1 MAEKKKERIKIYIT
15 IGLAVVLVISGYFR
29 LIHAKT
35 KRSVTT
41 PAPQPSLASINIPK
55 IQTKPQQETKQPE
68 PVRSDDLKSVLQQV
82 IKQPESDRFDVLQS
96 AIRDIFAE
104 PVRPAKPAK
113 PLPEENQ
120 VEEKPKPP
128 PPMTLKGTIV
138 GGKRPIAII
147 NDRFV
152 RMGDRIGDY
161 QVVEIDKDKVKL
173 SSGNN
178 EIVLE
183 VLKYVS
189 K

>member
-1 MAEKKKERIKIYIT
+1 MAEKKNNRVKIYIT
-15 IGLAVVLVISGYFR
+15 IGLAIVLIVNGYFR
-29 LIHAKT
+29 FIHARIKKSGKPST
-35 KRSVTT
+35 
-41 PAPQPSLASINIPK
+41 PQPSLARVDIPK
-55 IQTKPQQETKQPE
+55 ILTK
-68 PVRSDDLKSVLQQV
+68 LQQF
-82 IKQPESDRFDVLQS
+82 KQSESDRFHVLQY
-96 AIRDIFAE
+96 AVKDIFAE
-104 PVRPAKPAK
+104 SIRPAPAN
-113 PLPEENQ
+113 PAR
-120 VEEKPKPP
+120 EEKEIEKTPEPP

-161 QVVEIDKDKVKL
+161 QVVEIDKDIVKL

-178 EIVLE
+178 EIVLT

>member
-1 MAEKKKERIKIYIT
+1 MAEKKSNRIKIYIV
-15 IGLAVVLVISGYFR
+15 IGLALVLVVNGYFR

-35 KRSVTT
+35 KRSGTSST
-41 PAPQPSLASINIPK
+41 PQPSLTSINIPK
-55 IQTKPQQETKQPE
+55 ILTK
-68 PVRSDDLKSVLQQV
+68 LQQA
-82 IKQPESDRFDVLQS
+82 KPSESDRFDVLQY
-96 AIRDIFAE
+96 AIKDIFAE
-104 PVRPAKPAK
+104 PVWPAKPAQ
-113 PLPEENQ
+113 PAPEEKQ
-120 VEEKPKPP
+120 MEEIPEPP

-147 NDRFV
+147 NDRFL

-161 QVVEIDKDKVKL
+161 QIIEIDKDKVKL

-178 EIVLE
+178 DIVLE

>member
-1 MAEKKKERIKIYIT
+1 MAEKKSDRIKIYII

-41 PAPQPSLASINIPK
+41 PAPQPSLARINIPK
-55 IQTKPQQETKQPE
+55 ILTK
-68 PVRSDDLKSVLQQV
+68 LQQV
-82 IKQPESDRFDVLQS
+82 KPSEPDRLDVLPS
-96 AIRDIFAE
+96 LIRDIFAE
-104 PVRPAKPAK
+104 PVRPAQPA
-113 PLPEENQ
+113 PEENQ
-120 VEEKPKPP
+120 MEKIPEPP

-161 QVVEIDKDKVKL
+161 QVVEIDKDTVKL

>member
-1 MAEKKKERIKIYIT
+1 MAEKKSNRIKIYIT
-15 IGLAVVLVISGYFR
+15 IGLALVLVVNGYFR
-29 LIHAKT
+29 LIHAKI
-35 KRSVTT
+35 KRSGKSST
-41 PAPQPSLASINIPK
+41 PQPSLAPINIPK
-55 IQTKPQQETKQPE
+55 ILTK
-68 PVRSDDLKSVLQQV
+68 LQQV
-82 IKQPESDRFDVLQS
+82 KPSESDRFDVLQY
-96 AIRDIFAE
+96 AVRDIFAE
-104 PVRPAKPAK
+104 PVRPAKPA
-113 PLPEENQ
+113 PEENQ
-120 VEEKPKPP
+120 MEEIPEPP
-128 PPMTLKGTIV
+128 PPMMLKGTIV

-161 QVVEIDKDKVKL
+161 QVVEIDKDIVKL

>member
-1 MAEKKKERIKIYIT
+1 M
-15 IGLAVVLVISGYFR
+15 
-29 LIHAKT
+29 
-35 KRSVTT
+35 
-41 PAPQPSLASINIPK
+41 
-55 IQTKPQQETKQPE
+55 
-68 PVRSDDLKSVLQQV
+68 
-82 IKQPESDRFDVLQS
+82 
-96 AIRDIFAE
+96 IFLE
-104 PVRPAKPAK
+104 PVRPTPPAQ
-113 PLPEENQ
+113 PAPEQNQ
-120 VEEKPKPP
+120 MEEIPEPP

-161 QVVEIDKDKVKL
+161 QVVEIDKDIVKL

>member
-1 MAEKKKERIKIYIT
+1 MAEKKSNRIKIYIT
-15 IGLAVVLVISGYFR
+15 IGLALVLVVNGYFR

-35 KRSVTT
+35 KRSGRSST
-41 PAPQPSLASINIPK
+41 PQPSLASINIPK
-55 IQTKPQQETKQPE
+55 ILTK
-68 PVRSDDLKSVLQQV
+68 LQQV
-82 IKQPESDRFDVLQS
+82 KPSESDRFDVRQY
-96 AIRDIFAE
+96 AVRDIFAE
-104 PVRPAKPAK
+104 PVRPVPPAQPAPK
-113 PLPEENQ
+113 EDQMEEIPE
-120 VEEKPKPP
+120 PP

-147 NDRFV
+147 NDRFL

-161 QVVEIDKDKVKL
+161 QIVEIDKDKVKL

-178 EIVLE
+178 DIVLE

>member
-1 MAEKKKERIKIYIT
+1 MAEKKSNRIKIYIT
-15 IGLAVVLVISGYFR
+15 IGLAIVLVINGYFR
-29 LIHAKT
+29 LIHARIKKSAKPPT
-35 KRSVTT
+35 
-41 PAPQPSLASINIPK
+41 PQPSLAPINIT
-55 IQTKPQQETKQPE
+55 IILTKLKQA
-68 PVRSDDLKSVLQQV
+68 
-82 IKQPESDRFDVLQS
+82 KQSESEGFDVLQY
-96 AIRDIFAE
+96 AVKDIFAE
-104 PVRPAKPAK
+104 PVRPAQPA
-113 PLPEENQ
+113 LEENQ
-120 VEEKPKPP
+120 MEEIPEPP

-161 QVVEIDKDKVKL
+161 QVVEIDKDIVKL
-173 SSGNN
+173 TSGND